1 MVPHTAA
8 GVASASTQLDLVR
21 HKLSIAGAKA
31 GFVSHRTTSGHSFGS
46 LQHYSDEWNLADY
59 EEVSSKPSHLI
70 SAPDPRLHE
79 AAPGMVL
86 HKLQIAQQA
95 FAEAKVT
102 ALVSFLRHHSYI
114 ILVPE
119 VWVE

>member
-8 GVASASTQLDLVR
+8 GVASISTPLDLVR
-21 HKLSIAGAKA
+21 HKLSIAGTKS
-31 GFVSHRTTSGHSFGS
+31 GFVSHGTTSDHGFGS

-59 EEVSSKPSHLI
+59 DDLTSKPSHI
-70 SAPDPRLHE
+70 IPTPDPRLHA

-86 HKLQIAQQA
+86 HKLQVAQQA
-95 FAEAKVT
+95 FTEAKVS
-102 ALVSFLRHHSYI
+102 ALVSLLRHHTYI

-119 VWVE
+119 VRVE